1 MEQTNR
7 LLSRVNLANYFKSQA
22 FDNIGVTPERMGQ
35 QIEQETAEGVRAALN
50 GSYAQTEQYFIN
62 HSDHLMP
69 RVHQMR
75 TDLAQHYHST
85 KPSVRLQYLTSA
97 HEKIN
102 FNINGTSLLL
112 RDINVHATTKSSHR
126 AVMEQLRRL
135 ALENNTSGASIYD
148 LGNII
153 KADSIPEITDVMKA
167 AEEKTALQRQQEQ
180 QHEQQLQD
188 QALAA
193 EAKDKEATR
202 SYEAMEAEKE
212 RRKDILVAEIR
223 AAGMGALVDL
233 DENKQ
238 SDFVDQMKDIRETEQ
253 YNQQVGLDREK
264 MNDSQQQHKDKMSIE
279 REKIAVEREKS
290 ENALKIA
297 RENKNKY
304 DKKEPA
310 TPKKKPK
317 KK

>member
-1 MEQTNR
+1 
-7 LLSRVNLANYFKSQA
+7 
-22 FDNIGVTPERMGQ
+22 
-35 QIEQETAEGVRAALN
+35 
-50 GSYAQTEQYFIN
+50 
-62 HSDHLMP
+62 MP

-75 TDLAQHYHST
+75 TDLSQHYHST
-85 KPSVRLQYLTSA
+85 KPSIRLQYLTSA

-102 FNINGTSLLL
+102 FSMNGTSLLL
-112 RDINVHATTKSSHR
+112 RDINVYATTKSSHR
-126 AVMEQLRRL
+126 AVMEKLRQL

-167 AEEKTALQRQQEQ
+167 AEEKVNIQRQQEQ
-180 QHEQQLQD
+180 QHEQQLQE

-193 EAKDKEATR
+193 EAKEQEALR

-223 AAGMGALVDL
+223 AAGYGAMMDI

-238 SDFVDQMKDIRETEQ
+238 SDFTDQMKEIRASDE
-253 YNQQVGLDREK
+253 YNQNMNLNREK
-264 MNDSQQQHKDKMSIE
+264 QASTEQQHKDKMSIE
-279 REKIAVEREKS
+279 REKLQIAREKS
-290 ENALKIA
+290 ENDLKIA

-304 DKKEPA
+304 DVKEPS
-310 TPKKKPK
+310 KNSKKPK